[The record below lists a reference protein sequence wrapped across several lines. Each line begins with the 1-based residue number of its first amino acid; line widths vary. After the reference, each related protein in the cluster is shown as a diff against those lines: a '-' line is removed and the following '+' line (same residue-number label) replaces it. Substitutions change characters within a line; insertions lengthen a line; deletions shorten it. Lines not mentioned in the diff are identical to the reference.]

1 MRLFLNALMFL
12 VLHGTCRAASGGDLQ
27 FDVFLGHD
35 GTVRPGAWNP
45 AVVEIFNAGPDMDAV
60 VEVSSDRMGA
70 ATTRVPIALPTN
82 SRKRLTIPV
91 FSTGTGFECR
101 LLDATGRVLREKP
114 VDQVRIIDWDV
125 PLIGSF
131 AESPQGGPS
140 LPITGSREEDP
151 NQPRVVRLRP
161 EMFPDSALAL
171 ESLSSIY
178 LGASKAS
185 GLREVQIV
193 ALLQWVASGG
203 QLIVGLDRLGD
214 YTSMPWLQR
223 LGVPQPREN
232 DQPLL
237 ESDVRLWLDGGFWR
251 PAFAFRS
258 RSAVGTESQG
268 NASKPALSGT
278 RPWGQPIQSLHFGA
292 DSATGSPRPQA
303 TWMRLQK
310 LGRGEVVVLGF
321 NPEREPVRSW
331 ELRVQ
336 FWTKLCAIPPP
347 PESKD
352 LSRERVIT
360 SLDTLFADL
369 VDTRQIRKVPISV
382 LLGLL
387 VLYLAVIGPGDRWLL
402 GRIGRPVLTWLTFP
416 TYVLLFSGL
425 IYLIGYRLRSG
436 QTEWNELQ
444 IIDVIPQQSGAASH
458 LRCRTYGGLY
468 SPATG
473 IYPLGLGVH
482 SGGIRGELRNLY
494 GVRLDSGRVTTTQGA
509 DGILAEVQASLW
521 MKNLVVTEWMEERQP
536 LIEVVDAGQGLYRI
550 HNRTARRLGPIW
562 LTHMGG
568 IRVVESLDPGHTL
581 DWRAGADSRPLD
593 EVLGPVLKG
602 LSESVGRRERAY
614 SGEPSAEIREHPAM
628 AMAFAFGDRV
638 DASMPEDRA
647 ILWPRGFS
655 LSSPLDSDSLIIQA
669 WMPDP
674 GLLPPLNRFAAA
686 RGRRDTLIRLTVQT
700 DRRHPGP

>member
-1 MRLFLNALMFL
+1 MRLLLNALTFFL
-12 VLHGTCRAASGGDLQ
+12 LHGICRAASSGDIQ

-45 AVVEIFNAGPDMDAV
+45 AVVEILNSGPDMDAV
-60 VEVSSDRMGA
+60 VEVASDRMGA

-101 LLDATGRVLREKP
+101 LLDPKGRVLRDKP
-114 VDQVRIIDWDV
+114 IGQVRTVDWDA
-125 PLIGSF
+125 PLVGSF
-131 AESPQGGPS
+131 AESSQGGPS
-140 LPITGSREEDP
+140 LPVTGSSERDTD
-151 NQPRVVRLRP
+151 QPRVVRLRP

-178 LGASKAS
+178 LGASKAP
-185 GLREVQIV
+185 GLREVQVV
-193 ALLQWVASGG
+193 ALLQWVACGG

-214 YTSMPWLQR
+214 YTSLTWLQK

-237 ESDVRLWLDGGFWR
+237 ESDLRLWLDRDSWHPG
-251 PAFAFRS
+251 FAFRS
-258 RSAVGTESQG
+258 RSPSEPESQE
-268 NASKPALSGT
+268 NTSKPAVPGT
-278 RPWGQPIQSLHFGA
+278 RPWSHPTQTLHFKA
-292 DSATGSPRPQA
+292 DSTPGSPTTQVP
-303 TWMRLQK
+303 WMSLQK
-310 LGRGEVVVLGF
+310 WGRGEVVVLGF
-321 NPEREPVRSW
+321 NPEREPMRSW
-331 ELRVQ
+331 ELRAR
-336 FWTKLCAIPPP
+336 FWSKLCAIPPASGAKDG
-347 PESKD
+347 SK
-352 LSRERVIT
+352 ERVMAG
-360 SLDTLFADL
+360 LDILFADL

-444 IIDVIPQQSGAASH
+444 IIDVIPQKSGATSQ

-473 IYPLGLGVH
+473 IYPLGLGVP

-521 MKNLVVTEWMEERQP
+521 MKNLVVTEWMEDGQS

-550 HNRTARRLGPIW
+550 HNRTGRRLGPIW
-562 LTHMGG
+562 LTHTAG
-568 IRVVESLDPGHTL
+568 IQVVEILDPGQTL
-581 DWRAGADSRPLD
+581 EWRVGVDSRPLD
-593 EVLGPVLKG
+593 EVLGPVLTG
-602 LSESVGRRERAY
+602 LSESVGRRERAF
-614 SGEPSAEIREHPAM
+614 SGEPSAEAREHPAM

-638 DASMPEDRA
+638 DASMPEGRA

-655 LSSPLDSDSLIIQA
+655 LSSPLDSGSLIIQA
-669 WMPDP
+669 WVPDP

-686 RGRRDTLIRLTVQT
+686 RGRRDTLLRLTVPT
-700 DRRHPGP
+700 PWRNPGP